1 MSISGTSDE
10 PGKRRVYYFYPDE
23 FPELYHQQSV
33 ESQRSLQTY
42 VEIAELLGVSESVVR
57 GRLEQARGRLRD
69 GARVTL
75 RLWANG

>member
-1 MSISGTSDE
+1 MSIEHCVVLVLSE
-10 PGKRRVYYFYPDE
+10 
-23 FPELYHQQSV
+23 V
-33 ESQRSLQTY
+33 EALPART
-42 VEIAELLGVSESVVR
+42 IAELLGVSESVVR